1 MRLWGEMGK
10 MAAAGAITFR
20 DRAMGW
26 KLGAVPVPVFLAAA
40 LVVCLAAYFHRLPAD
55 LIGGLAVM
63 MLAGLLLDQAGR
75 EIPLFRRIGG
85 PAILCLFVPAALVGY
100 GLFQADMLAS
110 IKAALKTDNLLY
122 LYISSLVV
130 GSILGIDHRVLGMG
144 FLRVWVPLIA
154 GTIVAV
160 TAGLTA
166 GVLMGYELRHT
177 FFYIVIP
184 ILSGGVGEG
193 ILPLSVGYAAI
204 EGKAQGDLVAMM
216 IPAAMIGNV
225 VAILSAGLL
234 ALLGQRYPSLSGNG
248 QLIRLEKGQELPA
261 EPPPVPYDLMLMGA
275 GLLLVCSFYTLGL
288 LLAPL
293 TGISGPVMM
302 ILAVAAVKLL
312 RLLPSDMERG
322 AHQFYRFAA
331 LNLTPAILVG
341 LGAIYVAWDQLLLAL
356 TPGYFTVCAVTVL
369 AMVATGFATGF
380 VMRMYPVEAAIV
392 TSCHSGLGGT
402 GDVAILSASNRMNL
416 MPFSQMA
423 TRVGGACMVV
433 LATLL
438 MHQFG

>member
-1 MRLWGEMGK
+1 MTANGK
-10 MAAAGAITFR
+10 TALR
-20 DRAMGW
+20 SVMGW
-26 KLGAVPVPVFLAAA
+26 KLGAVPVPVYVVAAII
-40 LVVCLAAYFHRLPAD
+40 VCLAAYFHRLPAD
-55 LIGGLAVM
+55 MIGGLAVM
-63 MLAGLLLDQAGR
+63 MLAGLLLDHVGR
-75 EIPLFRRIGG
+75 EIPVLSRIGG

-100 GLFQADMLAS
+100 GLFQGDMLEAV
-110 IKAALKTDNLLY
+110 KAALKTDNLLY
-122 LYISSLVV
+122 LYIASLVV

-160 TAGLTA
+160 SAGLTA

-204 EGKAQGDLVAMM
+204 EGKAQSALVATM

-225 VAILSAGLL
+225 VAILCAGLL
-234 ALLGQRYPSLSGNG
+234 AMLGQRHPALSGNG
-248 QLIRLEKGQELPA
+248 QLIRMDKGQELPA
-261 EPPPVPYDLMLMGA
+261 EPPAVPYDLPLMGA
-275 GLLLVCSFYTLGL
+275 GLLLVCSFYTLGQ

-302 ILAVAAVKLL
+302 IIAVAAVKLL
-312 RLLPSDMERG
+312 RLMPADMELG
-322 AHQFYRFAA
+322 AYQFYKFVA

-341 LGAIYVAWDQLLLAL
+341 LGAIYVAWDQLLIAL
-356 TPGYFTVCAVTVL
+356 TPGYFVVCAVTVL
-369 AMVATGFATGF
+369 GMIATGFATGF
-380 VMRMYPVEAAIV
+380 VMRMHPVEAAII
-392 TSCHSGLGGT
+392 SACHSGLGGT

-416 MPFSQMA
+416 MPFSQMI
-423 TRVGGACMVV
+423 TRVGGAGMVV

-438 MHQFG
+438 MRHFG

>member
-1 MRLWGEMGK
+1 M
-10 MAAAGAITFR
+10 R

-26 KLGAVPVPVFLAAA
+26 KLGVVPVPVY
-40 LVVCLAAYFHRLPAD
+40 LVAVIVVSLAAYFHRLPAD
-55 LIGGLAVM
+55 MIGGLAVM
-63 MLAGLLLDQAGR
+63 MLAGLLLDHFGR
-75 EIPLFRRIGG
+75 EIPVLSRIGG

-100 GLFQADMLAS
+100 ELFQADMLTAV
-110 IKAALKTDNLLY
+110 KAALKTDNLLY
-122 LYISSLVV
+122 LYIASLVV

-160 TAGLTA
+160 SAGLTA
-166 GVLMGYELRHT
+166 GVLLGYELRHT

-193 ILPLSVGYAAI
+193 ILPLSLGYAQI
-204 EGKAQGDLVAMM
+204 EGKAQGELVATM

-225 VAILSAGLL
+225 VAILTAGLL
-234 ALLGQRYPSLSGNG
+234 SLYGQRHPSLSGNG
-248 QLIRLEKGQELPA
+248 QLIRMEKGQELPA
-261 EPPPVPYDLMLMGA
+261 EPPPVPYDLSLMGA
-275 GLLLVCSFYTLGL
+275 GLLLVCSFYTLGQ

-302 ILAVAAVKLL
+302 IIAVAAIKLL
-312 RLLPSDMERG
+312 RLMPGDMERG
-322 AHQFYRFAA
+322 AYQFYKFVA

-341 LGAIYVAWDQLLLAL
+341 LGAIYVTWNQLLLAL
-356 TPGYFTVCAVTVL
+356 TPGYFIVCAVTVL
-369 AMVATGFATGF
+369 GMIATGFATGF
-380 VMRMYPVEAAIV
+380 VMRMHPIEAAVI
-392 TSCHSGLGGT
+392 SACHSGLGGT

-416 MPFSQMA
+416 MPFSQMI
-423 TRVGGACMVV
+423 TRVGGAGMVV

-438 MHQFG
+438 MRHFG